1 MDLLTLISNR
11 PLIIALALVGAVI
24 ATVGN
29 LFLRRSTKID
39 PRTAK
44 LITRFGYGIS
54 WASVALF
61 IAAGFFGPRPG

>member
-1 MDLLTLISNR
+1 MDLLTLITQR
-11 PLIIALALVGAVI
+11 PMIIALALVGAVI

-29 LFLRRSTKID
+29 LFLRRSTKVR

-44 LITRFGYGIS
+44 FITRFGYGIS

-61 IAAGFFGPRPG
+61 IAAGFFGSKPG

>member
-11 PLIIALALVGAVI
+11 PMIIALALVGAVI

-29 LFLRRSTKID
+29 LFLRRSTRVD

-44 LITRFGYGIS
+44 LITRFG
-54 WASVALF
+54 
-61 IAAGFFGPRPG
+61 

>member
-1 MDLLTLISNR
+1 MDLLPLITQR
-11 PLIIALALVGAVI
+11 PMIIALALVGALI

-29 LFLRRSTKID
+29 LFLRRSTKVD

-54 WASVALF
+54 WVSVALF
-61 IAAGFFGPRPG
+61 IAAGFFGSRTG